1 MPIYEYVCADCGKA
15 FEKLMRFSD
24 PNIDH
29 PDCPECESDKTHK
42 RLSTFAS
49 FGSAGSN
56 ASGDSSCGGS
66 GAFR

>member
-1 MPIYEYVCADCGKA
+1 MPIYEYVCADCGEQ

-29 PDCPECESDKTHK
+29 PDCPECRSGNTNK

-49 FGSAGSN
+49 FGNNASSAGT
-56 ASGDSSCGGS
+56 SSCGSSS
-66 GAFR
+66 GFR